1 MSTILPIAEQPWFQ
15 ARETRAV
22 MQALVDARFVG
33 GCVRNALLGVA
44 VDDIDIATPLK
55 PDEVSARV
63 EARGMR
69 AVATGIEHGTMTVVC
84 NSRPFE
90 VTTLRR
96 DVSTDGRRA
105 SVAFTTSWEEDAAR
119 RDFTMNALYAD
130 MQGKV
135 HDYSGGLED
144 LKNRRVRFIG
154 DAGQRI
160 AEDHLRI
167 LRLFRI
173 HTWYGRGELDPV
185 ALAACVAAKGSL
197 NTLSGERIQREMFK
211 LFAAREPE
219 AIIQVMADTGVLSE
233 LISGQLAL
241 RRLDAI
247 CLSDREHG
255 FEVDAQLRAA
265 SLLTTQAQAEHVAT
279 RWRLSNE
286 DRDRLV
292 FMLGKPVPLRH
303 DLNGVELRRLLYRHG
318 SAAFS
323 DAVRLKWAS
332 EAGATNASLWI
343 QLLREAAAWKR
354 PKFPIAGSDAMAAGI
369 PQGPAVGRV
378 LKAVEDWWIDHDFP
392 DDRVLLMEQLRLAA
406 GSSAS

>member
-1 MSTILPIAEQPWFQ
+1 MTTILPIAEQPWFQ

-55 PDEVSARV
+55 PDEVAVRV

-84 NSRPFE
+84 NSKPFE

-105 SVAFTTSWEEDAAR
+105 SVAFTNSWEEDAAR
-119 RDFTMNALYAD
+119 RDFTINALYAD
-130 MQGKV
+130 VQGQV
-135 HDYSGGLED
+135 HDYTGGLED
-144 LKNRRVRFIG
+144 LGNRRVRFIG

-173 HTWYGRGELDPV
+173 HAWYGRGELDPV
-185 ALAACVAAKGSL
+185 ALTACVAAKGSL
-197 NTLSGERIQREMFK
+197 NNLSGERIQREMFK

-219 AIIQVMADTGVLSE
+219 GIIQVMADTGVLSE
-233 LISGQLAL
+233 LISGQLSL
-241 RRLDAI
+241 RRFDAI
-247 CLSDREHG
+247 CVSDREYG

-279 RWRLSNE
+279 RWRLSND

-303 DLNGVELRRLLYRHG
+303 DLNGVELRRLLYLHG
-318 SAAFS
+318 SAVFS
-323 DAVRLKWAS
+323 DAIRLKWAS
-332 EAGATNASLWI
+332 ETGATNASSWL
-343 QLLREAAAWKR
+343 QLLREASAWKR

-369 PQGPAVGRV
+369 PQGPAVGRL
-378 LKAVEDWWIDHDFP
+378 LKVVEDWWIDHDFP